1 MAIRLVEMTRRRRAV
16 APALLVRACNS
27 GVLMPWFVV
36 YRSETMNRETR
47 SPPCPTERSA
57 LTHARA
63 LDRDCAEVVRIEEP
77 DGAVM
82 SAQKLDDWLDSGPEM
97 VE

>member
-1 MAIRLVEMTRRRRAV
+1 
-16 APALLVRACNS
+16 
-27 GVLMPWFVV
+27 MPWFVV

-63 LDRDCAEVVRIEEP
+63 LDREGLDVIRIEGPEGIMP
-77 DGAVM
+77 AP
-82 SAQKLDDWLDSGPEM
+82 KLDAWLDSAPDIFD
-97 VE
+97 

>member
-1 MAIRLVEMTRRRRAV
+1 
-16 APALLVRACNS
+16 
-27 GVLMPWFVV
+27 
-36 YRSETMNRETR
+36 
-47 SPPCPTERSA
+47 

-63 LDRDCAEVVRIEEP
+63 LYRDGAEIIRIEGP

-82 SAQKLDDWLDSGPEM
+82 PARKLDDWLDSGPAM

>member
-1 MAIRLVEMTRRRRAV
+1 
-16 APALLVRACNS
+16 
-27 GVLMPWFVV
+27 MPWFVV

-63 LDRDCAEVVRIEEP
+63 LDRDGAKIIRIEGP
-77 DGAVM
+77 DGTVM
-82 SAQKLDDWLDSGPEM
+82 LAKTLDAWLDSGPDM
-97 VE
+97 LD